1 MKKVTL
7 FLVMICQ
14 IVLFMACSDEEEI
27 KDVATTQN
35 EETFYSKLYSYLY
48 QKTSYVKESLLD
60 EGYHYIYGDS
70 DEFWYGKISE
80 NGDTNIIVG
89 DVRNYNTVFALYYLQ
104 SVKTKETACY
114 KFIETEKNLYQF
126 CKAKDRD
133 MFNAYI
139 LQQKDVVDS
148 LYDRADYLSLMN
160 EIKISNIDWL
170 WSMFGVYQ
178 NNTSRVIM
186 MDFEPSNISSLY
198 NYHGEFS
205 GATPKLNP
213 AEWEGIIDYKLI
225 VLMGDFNTLYPENK
239 KIISNKLKHIK
250 L

>member
-1 MKKVTL
+1 MKKLILLAMV
-7 FLVMICQ
+7 CQ
-14 IVLFMACSDEEEI
+14 VVIFTSCSDEEDI
-27 KDVATTQN
+27 KGTATQN

-48 QKTSYVKESLLD
+48 QKTSYVKECLLD

-70 DEFWYGKISE
+70 DEFWYGKINE
-80 NGDTNIIVG
+80 KGDTSIIVG

-114 KFIETEKNLYQF
+114 KFIETEKSLYQF

-178 NNTSRVIM
+178 NNTSRVII
-186 MDFEPSNISSLY
+186 MDFEPSNISLLY
-198 NYHGEFS
+198 NYHGVFS
-205 GATPKLNP
+205 EATPELNP
-213 AEWEGIIDYKLI
+213 MEWEGIIDYKLI
-225 VLMGDFNTLYPENK
+225 VMMGDFKTLYPENK
-239 KIISNKLKHIK
+239 KIISNKLKHIN